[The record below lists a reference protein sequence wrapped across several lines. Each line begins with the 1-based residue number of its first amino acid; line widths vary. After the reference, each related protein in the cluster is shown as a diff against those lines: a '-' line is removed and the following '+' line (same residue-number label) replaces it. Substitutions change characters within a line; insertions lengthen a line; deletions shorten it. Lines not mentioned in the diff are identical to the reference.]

1 MTALRAGAATDVGR
15 VRRNNQDYFLV
26 EEPLFAV
33 ADGMGGAVGG
43 EEASQTAVAALKAA
57 FDAHPTVDGLAD
69 GVRDANRAVWEKAR
83 QRPDLRGMGTTMT
96 AVAMVDHEDEGAVL
110 AIANVGDSRVY
121 LLRDGDL
128 QQVTDDHS
136 VPEELLRAGRLTPE
150 EAAHHPQRNVLT
162 RALGIEPE
170 VEVDC
175 FPIIPYKGDRLVLA
189 SDGLF
194 NEVDHDGIASVARR
208 QRDPE
213 AAAEELVRLAREGG
227 GNDNITVVV
236 VDVVDDGDRAARAS
250 AAVAA
255 TRPSAPAP
263 AASAPAAAK
272 QAGAVPDGTTRT
284 RTSGAGAT
292 AAAAGLGVAAE
303 AGAAT
308 PAGPGSDWAG
318 EARHPDRGPA
328 GSGGGSPFRAPPSP
342 VADDHSGSRIT
353 LRFVVFLL
361 AVVVVLAAAV
371 TAVGFFARAGYYVG
385 LEREEIVI
393 FKGRPGGLLWFQPT
407 VADRTGVT
415 IDQVKPSRVPDLQE
429 GKEESSLSAARRY
442 VDNLEDEAAPPAPPT
457 TVTTVTTVPG
467 AATPAPAPGP
477 APAP

>member
-69 GVRDANRAVWEKAR
+69 GVRDANRAVWEKSR

-96 AVAMVDHEDEGAVL
+96 AVALVDHEDEGAVL

-136 VPEELLRAGRLTPE
+136 VPEELLRAGRLTAE

-208 QRDPE
+208 QHDPE
-213 AAAEELVRLAREGG
+213 AAAEELVRMAREGG

-255 TRPSAPAP
+255 SGPSGSSAAP
-263 AASAPAAAK
+263 
-272 QAGAVPDGTTRT
+272 
-284 RTSGAGAT
+284 
-292 AAAAGLGVAAE
+292 
-303 AGAAT
+303 AT
-308 PAGPGSDWAG
+308 PAGPAPDASKAGASTATGAGAKAGPTAAGAGSGASATTGTEWTTR
-318 EARHPDRGPA
+318 ARHPDRDPDA
-328 GSGGGSPFRAPPSP
+328 GGGAPAPFRAPPP
-342 VADDHSGSRIT
+342 MADDHRGPRIT
-353 LRFVVFLL
+353 LRLVVFLL

-385 LEREEIVI
+385 LEREQIVI

-407 VADRTGVT
+407 VEDRTGVT
-415 IDQVKPSRVPDLQE
+415 LDKVKPSRVPDLQE

-442 VDNLEDEAAPPAPPT
+442 VENLEEEAVPPPPPTTTTTAVTTIPAAPPAP
-457 TVTTVTTVPG
+457 
-467 AATPAPAPGP
+467 APAPAP
-477 APAP
+477 AP